1 VSAVQLPRRLW
12 AVVDPRDVEECASR
26 ALVVYPGPVG
36 ELVARELLAA
46 LNFGYLGPGGLTE
59 RLMASI
65 TDAELGP

>member
-1 VSAVQLPRRLW
+1 
-12 AVVDPRDVEECASR
+12 VEECASR